1 MIGLFNRNNSSRSP
15 EQEILLNR
23 VGMGSVAAIVC
34 YFVGFDTLIVAA
46 FVIYLTCNAGL
57 MLMEH
62 HSIMQ
67 AEKRWFVAIGLDV
80 AMATATMLVDAEG
93 MAWAYVII
101 LRMILGNG
109 FRFGLKWL
117 AFASFLSATGFG
129 VVVLTTAYW
138 HLHQVLGYSL
148 VLGLIAIPNYCSTLI
163 RKISKA
169 KEQAETANRAKSYF
183 LASVSHELRTPLN
196 AILGYGN
203 HLREMGLPPR
213 QHSMIDASVLAAEH
227 LLHLIEQLLEVAKT
241 ESGSVQVNNID
252 FRTTDIL
259 SEVRNIMAVR
269 ADDKGLELN
278 LRAEPHCDQLV
289 NGPADMVRNILLNL
303 VGNAIKFTENGSVSI
318 ICGMV
323 KSPNGDKL
331 SLHVIDTGIGI
342 AQNAIGHIFQPFQQ
356 ADDSVMDRFGGTG
369 LGLAICKQICE
380 QIGGTIEVKSVV
392 GYGSEFHVI
401 VPITET
407 AENIETDEAED
418 TDTIRIISMGQ
429 LQPELLANARSGA
442 NFVLRHVN
450 CSSPDEV
457 NKALDNNAINS
468 YQIALIGE
476 NLAQS
481 IEPDHPIWA
490 RFAQARI
497 ATVLVKNG
505 DAVELEDITLR
516 AAFAS
521 VIPASPDFQTLR
533 SAIRIGCSF
542 ARQPLSNED
551 NAPQSP
557 VEVTPRS
564 VLVAD
569 DNRTNRNVL
578 AAILEAAGHEVTM
591 VADGDEALSALE
603 EGGFDILLLDVNMPR
618 LNGIDAASMW
628 RQIEGGRSHLPIIGV
643 TADATSETM
652 ERCLAAG
659 MDARVTKP
667 FDSKK
672 LLSLIDDYT
681 NKGDNASATSLN
693 DPMDVVVSLAS
704 VKMGS
709 NTILDPAQMD
719 YLRSIGDESFVSEM
733 ISSFIA
739 DITETIEPMRA
750 SVADQDV
757 QQFRFC
763 AHAFKSSAHNIGAAK
778 LAELC
783 GRLENITEGEF
794 NENAPIYLAKVERA
808 VDDVTNALQP
818 SYAKITNAVNQ

>member
-1 MIGLFNRNNSSRSP
+1 MIELLTRKNTIKSP
-15 EQEILLNR
+15 EQEILFNR
-23 VGMGSVAAIVC
+23 VGMGSLAAVVC
-34 YFVGFDTLIVAA
+34 YLAGFDTLIVAA
-46 FVIYLTCNAGL
+46 FVIYLTSNAGL
-57 MLMEH
+57 MLMERR
-62 HSIMQ
+62 SIMQ
-67 AEKRWFVAIGLDV
+67 AEHRWFAAIILDV

-109 FRFGLKWL
+109 FRFGVNWL
-117 AFASFLSATGFG
+117 AFASILSAAGFG
-129 VVVLTTAYW
+129 IVVLTTAFW
-138 HLHQVLGYSL
+138 HQHHVLGYSL
-148 VLGLIAIPNYCSTLI
+148 VLGLIAIPTYCSTLI
-163 RKISKA
+163 RKISTA
-169 KEQAETANRAKSYF
+169 KEQAEAANRAKSYF

-213 QHSMIDASVLAAEH
+213 QQKMIDASVLAAEH

-241 ESGSVQVNNID
+241 ESGSVQVNNSD

-269 ADDKGLELN
+269 ADDKGLDLN
-278 LRAEPHCDQLV
+278 LQAEPHCDQLV
-289 NGPADMVRNILLNL
+289 SGPADMVRNLLLNL
-303 VGNAIKFTENGSVSI
+303 VGNAVKFTESGSVSI
-318 ICGMV
+318 ICSIA
-323 KSPNGDKL
+323 KSPKGDTL

-342 AQNAIGHIFQPFQQ
+342 AQEALGLIFQPFQQ

-369 LGLAICKQICE
+369 LGLAICKQICD
-380 QIGGTIEVKSVV
+380 QIGGTITVKSVI
-392 GYGSEFHVI
+392 GQGSEFHVTI
-401 VPITET
+401 PITEA
-407 AENIETDEAED
+407 AENIDAAEALD
-418 TDTIRIISMGQ
+418 TGTIRIISMGQ
-429 LQPELLANARSGA
+429 LRPELLANAQSGA

-450 CSSPDEV
+450 CSSPDEM
-457 NKALDNNAINS
+457 NKALDDNAINN

-490 RFAQARI
+490 RFAQAQI
-497 ATVLVKNG
+497 AAVLVKNG
-505 DAVELEDITLR
+505 DAVELEDVTLR

-542 ARQPLSNED
+542 ARQPLSADSKETQ
-551 NAPQSP
+551 PQ
-557 VEVTPRS
+557 VAAIPRS

-578 AAILEAAGHEVTM
+578 AAILEAAGHKVTM
-591 VADGDEALSALE
+591 VTDGDEALSALE
-603 EGGFDILLLDVNMPR
+603 QGGFDILLLDVNMPR

-643 TADATSETM
+643 TADATSETN

-659 MDARVTKP
+659 MDTRVTKP

-681 NKGDNASATSLN
+681 RKDDVQPAPFRN
-693 DPMDVVVSLAS
+693 DPMDVVVPLSAI
-704 VKMGS
+704 KKGS
-709 NTILDPAQMD
+709 DTVLDPAQMD

-739 DITETIEPMRA
+739 DITETIEPMRN
-750 SVADQDV
+750 SVADNDV

-763 AHAFKSSAHNIGAAK
+763 AHAFKSSAHNIGAVK
-778 LAELC
+778 LGELC

-794 NENAPIYLAKVERA
+794 NANGAIYLEKVEQA
-808 VDDVTNALQP
+808 VDNVTNALQP
-818 SYAKITNAVNQ
+818 AHSQMPNAANR